1 MEDSMETKERAADRG
16 IKNVLRNERL
26 ENIGWGLFLI
36 VVGITFLGPEVQAS
50 LGIWLIGGGLILLG
64 LNAVRYLSGIKTSGF
79 TIGLGSVALLAGV
92 ASALSVK
99 IVGVLL
105 ILIGASIVLRPLFE
119 KETTGTTGHPTAAS
133 HQARHGKAI

>member
-1 MEDSMETKERAADRG
+1 METRQNIGGHSIR
-16 IKNVLRNERL
+16 NTLWNERL

-92 ASALSVK
+92 VSALSVK
-99 IVGVLL
+99 IVGVL
-105 ILIGASIVLRPLFE
+105 
-119 KETTGTTGHPTAAS
+119 
-133 HQARHGKAI
+133 